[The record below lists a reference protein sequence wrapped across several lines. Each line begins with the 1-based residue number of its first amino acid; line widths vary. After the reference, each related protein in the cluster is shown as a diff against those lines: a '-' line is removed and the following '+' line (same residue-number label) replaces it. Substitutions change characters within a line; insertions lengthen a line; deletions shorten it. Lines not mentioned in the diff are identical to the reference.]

1 MSAADLTHAS
11 RQQHIDGLRGLAILM
26 VLVFHYYSRWT
37 HLYPYGAT
45 YESAF
50 LAKNGYMGVQLFF
63 MISGYVIFLTLE
75 RCAGF
80 KEFMVRRWTRLFPAM
95 VVATVLVYATT
106 GLFVHRPGGQPQ
118 PIDVLP
124 GLLFLQPELLSA
136 IFGTKVAAIEGA
148 FWSLYVE
155 VKFYLLAGLLYFLA
169 GRQHSIR
176 ALFGLAAAYFLCSMV
191 KAQPNALGQTAQQ
204 LIDFAELVLFGK
216 HLPWFVIGILVFR
229 IRNHADEIG
238 REEWAMLAL
247 SVVFALRH
255 YRKDSFL
262 MALIVVAVFLL
273 SHRAEVQRVLKTRLL
288 MFLGFVSYPLYLVH
302 ENAGV
307 SMIVDLTPLLSPLPM
322 ALVPLVP
329 MLVLSGVAWVL
340 AKYLEPG
347 VKHAI
352 RHVFR
357 IE

>member
-1 MSAADLTHAS
+1 
-11 RQQHIDGLRGLAILM
+11 
-26 VLVFHYYSRWT
+26 
-37 HLYPYGAT
+37 
-45 YESAF
+45 
-50 LAKNGYMGVQLFF
+50 
-63 MISGYVIFLTLE
+63 
-75 RCAGF
+75 
-80 KEFMVRRWTRLFPAM
+80 MVRRWTRLFPAM

-155 VKFYLLAGLLYFLA
+155 VKFPSA
-169 GRQHSIR
+169 GRVALLPRRSPEFDP
-176 ALFGLAAAYFLCSMV
+176 ALFVWLPPICLLDGQGPAERAGTDGAAAHRLRRTGAVRQAPAVVRHRHSG
-191 KAQPNALGQTAQQ
+191 L
-204 LIDFAELVLFGK
+204 
-216 HLPWFVIGILVFR
+216 R

-238 REEWAMLAL
+238 HEEWAMLAL

-255 YRKDSFL
+255 YRKGFVPDGPDRGGGVPAV
-262 MALIVVAVFLL
+262 AL
-273 SHRAEVQRVLKTRLL
+273 AEVRSAMLRTRLL
-288 MFLGFVSYPLYLVH
+288 FLGFVGYPLYLVN

-329 MLVLSGVAWVL
+329 MLVLSGWPAL
-340 AKYLEPG
+340 AKYG
-347 VKHAI
+347 A
-352 RHVFR
+352 RR
-357 IE
+357 R